1 MTSAA
6 QDRYTSVAIALH
18 WLIAF
23 MVVGQIAGGLFMHNL
38 DDDHQANLKFELY
51 QWHKSFGVS
60 VLLLTLVRL
69 GWRLTHKAPALPA
82 AMPAWER
89 LAARGAHVG
98 FYVLLVAI
106 PLAGWAVVSSSP
118 YADSVQTYLFGVIH
132 WPHLPFFA
140 GVEDRKDLSEAF
152 AEIHEYLAFAMIG
165 LIGLHVAAALKHH
178 FINKDSVLAHMLP
191 LARRKG

>member
-1 MTSAA
+1 MTAAA

-38 DDDHQANLKFELY
+38 DDDQAKLKFELY

-89 LAARGAHVG
+89 LAARGALVG

-106 PLAGWAVVSSSP
+106 PLAGWALVSSSP

-132 WPHLPFFA
+132 WPHLPFFT
-140 GVEDRKDLSEAF
+140 GVEDREAVSDGF

-191 LARRKG
+191 IARRKA